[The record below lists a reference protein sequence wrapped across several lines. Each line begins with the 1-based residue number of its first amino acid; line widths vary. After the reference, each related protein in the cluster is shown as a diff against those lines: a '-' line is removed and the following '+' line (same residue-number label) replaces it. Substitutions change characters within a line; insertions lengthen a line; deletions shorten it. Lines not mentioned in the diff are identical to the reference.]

1 MGRKRK
7 IKECDLKVEIV
18 FGGIPFEA
26 IDEGELR
33 YMTFNLFEGM
43 AKYYN
48 DHFEEYLKFLPK
60 KKR

>member
-7 IKECDLKVEIV
+7 IKEYDLKVEIV

-33 YMTFNLFEGM
+33 YMTFNLIEGM
-43 AKYYN
+43 AKYYT
-48 DHFEEYLKFLPK
+48 DHFEEYLQFLPK